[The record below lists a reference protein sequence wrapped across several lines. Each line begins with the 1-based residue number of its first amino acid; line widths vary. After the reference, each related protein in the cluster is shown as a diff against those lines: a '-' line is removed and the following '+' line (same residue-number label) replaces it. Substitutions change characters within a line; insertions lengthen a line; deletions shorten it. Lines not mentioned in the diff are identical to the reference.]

1 MDAIGKYTILE
12 VIGRGGMGTVYRAR
26 DPVIGR
32 DVAIKVIAE
41 HVAALPKVKD
51 RLYQEATSAGRLSH
65 ENIMTIFDVGETDG
79 APYLVMELL
88 DGRDLRSTL
97 DSNGTLTFERKIDMA
112 IQICRALEY
121 AHARGVVHRDIKPE
135 NIRILS
141 SGRVKILD
149 FGIARVESETRTMT
163 NTSIGTP
170 RYMSPEQVRGK
181 EVDQRTDIF
190 SFGVLLYELL
200 SGVNPFDGTH
210 VTAVIY
216 KILHEE
222 PEPIKVDDEH
232 LAGDVQRLVT
242 RCLEKEADRRYPD
255 FTEVIRDL
263 RDILA
268 KRQSGA
274 PTLLDV
280 SAAKAAADAAAASDA
295 TTGLEEDDHEVP
307 RWRRL
312 PVYEAVANSG
322 PQPTESEADGMQRP
336 SSRRPAWLIPAG
348 AAVLVIVLVGG
359 YLLLQSGAN
368 SDGELTTS
376 TSAAAVDLQ
385 EVGLTALRNFALK
398 LLDEVEV
405 EKVNAEPWKD
415 VESLAALYQEAADSE
430 RVAIEAIELGTSD
443 SYQRAAGALLVARNT
458 LRAIAAAG
466 SSDAAELRQDAE
478 AARQSMDRAR
488 RQVQGQANSN
498 LVSDVVERAESNRR
512 QGESQFEA
520 GEFTAARISFSQAE
534 AGFIDARRTLD
545 RAAGVEQQQRRAGA
559 ARTAVDQQRQS
570 VYAWREAP
578 ANTAAFREAERLRTE
593 GIRLADAGRYED
605 ALAQFRQA
613 EDAYA
618 RIKEP
623 AATASAE
630 SPSEADNA
638 RSAADASRRRVP
650 EQHRTH
656 ARYEEAESLVQSAQR
671 AYAQNDF
678 TRSAELFE
686 QAERIYSEVA
696 AIPVRTSPEAAARAA
711 LEPLLNRFKS
721 GLQDEDAAALRR
733 LHSFLGAYSA
743 MFDVAEDISADISY
757 SDLNVTGSR
766 ATASVLVQMS
776 YKNKTQRMRQENQ
789 SVRLRWTLEENADSG
804 WQLLDVTPL

>member
-65 ENIMTIFDVGETDG
+65 ENIMTIFDVGETEG

-97 DSNGTLTFERKIDMA
+97 DSDDTLTFERKIDLA

-222 PEPIKVDDEH
+222 PEPIQLDDEH
-232 LAGDVQRLVT
+232 LAADVQRLVA
-242 RCLEKEADRRYPD
+242 RCLEKEADRRYSD
-255 FTEVIRDL
+255 FTAVIRDL

-274 PTLLDV
+274 PTLIDV
-280 SAAKAAADAAAASDA
+280 RTAEREAAADAADEPEDAA
-295 TTGLEEDDHEVP
+295 DDVP

-312 PVYEAVANSG
+312 PVFEAVANSG
-322 PQPTESEADGMQRP
+322 PQTGATGDGTQRLP
-336 SSRRPAWLIPAG
+336 SRRPAWLMPAG
-348 AAVLVIVLVGG
+348 AAVLVAFFIGG
-359 YLLLQSGAN
+359 YFLLRSGEGP
-368 SDGELTTS
+368 DGDIATS

-385 EVGLTALRNFALK
+385 DNGLAGLRDFALD
-398 LLDEVEV
+398 LLEEVET
-405 EKVNAEPWKD
+405 EKLNAEPWKD
-415 VESLAALYQEAADSE
+415 SESLSTLYQQAEDSE
-430 RVAIEAIELGTSD
+430 RVAIEALEVGSFD
-443 SYQRAAGALLVARNT
+443 SYQRAAGALLVART
-458 LRAIAAAG
+458 TYRAVTAAG
-466 SSDAAELRQDAE
+466 NSNAAELRQDAE
-478 AARQSMDRAR
+478 EARQAMDRAR
-488 RQVQGQANSN
+488 REVQSQMNSAV
-498 LVSDVVERAESNRR
+498 VSDVIGLAESNRT

-520 GEFTAARISFSQAE
+520 GEFTAARISFSRAE

-545 RAAGVEQQQRRAGA
+545 RAAATEQLRRRAGT
-559 ARTAVDQQRQS
+559 ARTAVDQRRQS
-570 VYAWREAP
+570 VYAWRDAP
-578 ANTAAFREAERLRTE
+578 ANAAAFEQAERLRAE
-593 GIRLADAGRYED
+593 GIRLADAGRFDD
-605 ALAQFRQA
+605 AIGQFGRA
-613 EDAYA
+613 EEAYA
-618 RIKEP
+618 GIKEP
-623 AATASAE
+623 AETAPDRNS
-630 SPSEADNA
+630 
-638 RSAADASRRRVP
+638 SAADQARTAAEASRNRVP

-656 ARYEEAESLVQSAQR
+656 AKYEEAEGLLQRAQR
-671 AYAQNDF
+671 AYSQNDF
-678 TRSAELFE
+678 VESADLFG
-686 QAERIYSEVA
+686 QAERAYSEVA
-696 AIPVRTSPEAAARAA
+696 ALPVRTSPEAAAQAA
-711 LEPLLNRFKS
+711 LEPLLNSFKN
-721 GLQDEDAAALRR
+721 GLENEDAAALRR

-743 MFDVAEDISADISY
+743 MFDVAEDIRADISY
-757 SDLNVTGSR
+757 SNLDVTGGR
-766 ATASVLVQMS
+766 ATASVLVQMR
-776 YKNKTQRMRQENQ
+776 YKNRTQRMRQENQ
-789 SVRLRWTLEENADSG
+789 SVRLRWTLEESADG
-804 WQLLDVTPL
+804 AWQLRDVSPL